1 VDIKIICPYQFENF
15 TFLIG
20 KSSGNIG
27 HLFSQQM
34 SKPNI
39 DILLATYNGARFLS
53 LQLDSLINQTYSPIH
68 IYIRDD
74 SSKDDTL
81 QIVKLYQHQYPEKIT
96 LIEGENNINKA
107 TGNFSILMNYSTA
120 DYILFSDQDDIWE
133 LDKVEKMYQKII
145 AVEASNPNTPI
156 YIFSDLKMIDE
167 KGLEI
172 ASSLWEKE
180 GINPKNIKL
189 GNLLTQ
195 NIANGCA
202 SIINRKLLELGKDIP
217 KGVLMHDHWLIV
229 LASASGIVDYI
240 SDKTINHRIHQSNS
254 SRAESEIKK
263 ERKKSLIS
271 VIKGENL
278 DNYYQKL
285 KTQAIMVKQRL
296 QENSLLSKENGEV
309 LNDFI
314 ELKNYSF
321 IKRKKVILKNDF
333 LKNTPFASL
342 NWWLRI

>member
-1 VDIKIICPYQFENF
+1 
-15 TFLIG
+15 
-20 KSSGNIG
+20 
-27 HLFSQQM
+27 M
-34 SKPNI
+34 SKPDI

-53 LQLDSLINQTYSPIH
+53 LQLDSLLNQTYNQIH
-68 IYIRDD
+68 IFIRDD
-74 SSKDDTL
+74 GSKDNTL
-81 QIVKLYQHQYPEKIT
+81 QIVKSYQHQFPEKIT
-96 LIEGENNINKA
+96 LIEGEINQNKA
-107 TGNFSILMNYSTA
+107 TGNFSILMTYSTS

-133 LDKVEKMYQKII
+133 LDKVEKLYHKIT
-145 AVEASNPNTPI
+145 AVEALNPNMPV

-167 KGLEI
+167 KGSEI

-202 SIINRKLLELGKDIP
+202 SIINKKLLELGKDIP
-217 KGVLMHDHWLIV
+217 KGVLMHDHWLII
-229 LASASGIVDYI
+229 LASAAGVVDYI
-240 SDKTINHRIHQSNS
+240 TDKTINHRIHQSNS

-263 ERKKSLIS
+263 ERKKSLMSI
-271 VIKGENL
+271 IKGENL

-285 KTQAIMVKQRL
+285 KSQAILIKQRL
-296 QENSLLSKENGEV
+296 QEKSLLSIEKEKV

-333 LKNTPFASL
+333 LKNSPAASL

>member
-1 VDIKIICPYQFENF
+1 
-15 TFLIG
+15 
-20 KSSGNIG
+20 
-27 HLFSQQM
+27 M
-34 SKPNI
+34 SKPDI

-53 LQLDSLINQTYSPIH
+53 LQLDSLLNQTYTQIH
-68 IYIRDD
+68 IFIRDD
-74 SSKDDTL
+74 GSKDETL
-81 QIVKLYQHQYPEKIT
+81 QILKSYQQKFPEKIT
-96 LIEGENNINKA
+96 LIEGENNKNKA

-133 LDKVEKMYQKII
+133 LNKVEKMYQKIT
-145 AVEASNPNTPI
+145 EAEALNPDMPV
-156 YIFSDLKMIDE
+156 YVFSDLKMIDE
-167 KGLEI
+167 KGNEI

-202 SIINRKLLELGKDIP
+202 SIINKKLLELGKDIP

-229 LASASGIVDYI
+229 LASAVGVVDYI

-271 VIKGENL
+271 VLKGENL

-285 KTQAIMVKQRL
+285 KNQAILIKQRL
-296 QENSLLSKENGEV
+296 QEKGLLSIEKEKV

-333 LKNTPFASL
+333 LKNSPAASL
-342 NWWLRI
+342 NWWLRL

>member
-1 VDIKIICPYQFENF
+1 
-15 TFLIG
+15 
-20 KSSGNIG
+20 
-27 HLFSQQM
+27 M
-34 SKPNI
+34 SKPDI

-53 LQLDSLINQTYSPIH
+53 LQLDSLINQTYPQIH

-74 SSKDDTL
+74 GSNDDTL
-81 QIVKLYQHQYPEKIT
+81 EIVKSYQYRFPKKIT
-96 LIEGENNINKA
+96 LIEGEINKNKA

-133 LDKVEKMYQKII
+133 LDKVEKMYHKIT
-145 AVEASNPNTPI
+145 AVEALSPNMPV

-167 KGLEI
+167 KGNEI

-180 GINPKNIKL
+180 GINPKNTKL

-195 NIANGCA
+195 NVANGCA
-202 SIINRKLLELGKDIP
+202 SIINKKLLELGKEIP
-217 KGVLMHDHWLIV
+217 QGVLMHDHWLII
-229 LASASGIVDYI
+229 LASVAGVVDYI
-240 SDKTINHRIHQSNS
+240 TDKTINHRIHQSNS

-263 ERKKSLIS
+263 ERNRSLMSI
-271 VIKGENL
+271 IKGENL

-285 KTQAIMVKQRL
+285 KTQAILIKQRL
-296 QENSLLSKENGEV
+296 QENSFLSKEVEAV
-309 LNDFI
+309 FIDFI

-333 LKNTPFASL
+333 LKNSPAASL